1 MHTPDQI
8 KAAIKDLPELTI
20 DQLVHNWKCAHSKAD
35 KLYKPFLD
43 AIERELRKRRKTDD
57 ELPTEPDLPQPW
69 RPLLRSYWCPLYIY
83 RA

>member
-20 DQLVHNWKCAHSKAD
+20 DQLCHNWKCAHSNGS

-43 AIERELRKRRKTDD
+43 AIDRELRKRRKTDD
-57 ELPTEPDLPQPW
+57 EQLPTESDLSQ
-69 RPLLRSYWCPLYIY
+69 S
-83 RA
+83 